1 MRISDWSSDVCSSD
15 LAREVFFVAAL
26 HECARVGKL
35 LTQFVSAVGAGIVER
50 SDLAVATPDEKDAC
64 LQKRDIVND
73 VITSFGHIGDAP
85 KIQPIAAD
93 DLVTLQFKPFLF
105 GVYRRAQRPSGEDE
119 PPRSGIRISPN
130 FHFQYTN

>member
-73 VITSFGHIGDAP
+73 VINSFGNIGDAP
-85 KIQPIAAD
+85 QIQPIATE
-93 DLVTLQFKPFLF
+93 DLVTLKIKPFLV
-105 GVYRRAQRPSGEDE
+105 GGYRRAHQSRYEDE
-119 PPRSGIRISPN
+119 
-130 FHFQYTN
+130 Q